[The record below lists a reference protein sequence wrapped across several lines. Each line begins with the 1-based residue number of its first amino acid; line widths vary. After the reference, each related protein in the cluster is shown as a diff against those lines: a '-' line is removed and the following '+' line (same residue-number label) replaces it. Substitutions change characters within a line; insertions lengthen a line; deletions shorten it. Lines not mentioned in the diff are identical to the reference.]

1 MVTIWTIWRFQND
14 LGQICKILREK
25 YGYDNCKLVSD
36 RNYDSLVRDPDIR
49 VTDRSFYFRE
59 KSHVIVF
66 IFFCDKRDKS
76 KIFHGESTAA
86 ELTHLL
92 TCLKNKVKCC
102 FILREKGCRISPV
115 LFGDVKKNVD
125 MMHDTSNFKNRD
137 EIASL
142 IQARFT
148 RFLIDKYS
156 EIM

>member
-1 MVTIWTIWRFQND
+1 
-14 LGQICKILREK
+14 LEEICKILRKK

-36 RNYDSLVRDPDIR
+36 RNYYSLVRDPDIR
-49 VTDRSFYFRE
+49 ITDRSFYFLE

-76 KIFHGESTAA
+76 KIFQGESAAA

-92 TCLKNKVKCC
+92 TCLKNKIKCC
-102 FILREKGCRISPV
+102 FILREKGYRISPV
-115 LFGDVKKNVD
+115 LFGDVKKIVD
-125 MMHDTSNFKNRD
+125 IFYDTSNFKNHD

-142 IQARFT
+142 IQGRFT